1 MSYRK
6 ILLIA
11 LVAAVVVGSTY
22 FGTSW
27 YCRAQVQQQ
36 MELARAEL
44 RAVFAA
50 TTPQQRQAHARSC
63 IAISELLVGKE
74 EPIAATAAL
83 FVIGVAPIAN
93 VTRDVAVPDAKR
105 VEKIP
110 TSDLLLIAQAL
121 VDTERIVPANELLD
135 LALSRHD
142 EFREE
147 TLVLASA
154 VRLNLGR
161 DAEVLSYCDE
171 LIALDST
178 AASPYRMQAA
188 VHRLHGRWD
197 HYVQAVEKAQA
208 RLHKEDPVLQ
218 VELIDGY
225 IRIGRFDEAHRE
237 FDQLKAEHP
246 ELVRMAPTVHARLL
260 IQKGDFEQANQIL
273 TEYLKSDPS
282 DAEAL
287 ALKGKVLVDTGDFP
301 AAIEILQTAL
311 KHDPSAHD
319 AHFQIGQT
327 YARLN
332 QTDLANHHLALHR
345 KLLDSK
351 VRMFELE
358 QKAAH
363 EPRNVAVRRE
373 LATLYSEIQ
382 LPDLAAFWER
392 AAIAAEAK

>member
-1 MSYRK
+1 MSYRR

-11 LVAAVVVGSTY
+11 LAVGVVVGSTY
-22 FGTSW
+22 WGTSR

-44 RAVFAA
+44 RAVLAA
-50 TTPQQRQAHARSC
+50 ATPQQRQAHARSC
-63 IAISELLVGKE
+63 IAISELLVDKE

-83 FVIGVAPIAN
+83 FVIGVAPLAN
-93 VTRDVAVPDAKR
+93 VTRDVSVPDAKR
-105 VEKIP
+105 VERIP

-121 VDTERIVPANELLD
+121 FDTGRIVPADQVLD
-135 LALSRHD
+135 LALSRQD
-142 EFREE
+142 EFRTE
-147 TLVLASA
+147 TLVLAGA
-154 VRLNLGR
+154 VRMNLGR

-197 HYVQAVEKAQA
+197 HYVQAVEKARA
-208 RLHKEDPVLQ
+208 RLPKEDPVLQ

-225 IRIGRFDEAHRE
+225 IRVGRFDEAHRE
-237 FDQLKAEHP
+237 FDKLKAAHP
-246 ELVRMAPTVHARLL
+246 DLARLAPTVHARLL

-301 AAIEILQTAL
+301 AAIETLQTAL

-351 VRMFELE
+351 VRLYELE
-358 QKAAH
+358 QQAAH

-373 LATLYSEIQ
+373 LAKMYSEIQ